1 MGKITLLSRPI
12 LNSEQAK
19 IKGYLMLVIINALK
33 GYVNKNTLIILF
45 DIGLFLTLLH
55 TLPFESAVIHG
66 LSILIFI
73 AILWLTEAIHV
84 SITALLVPILAI
96 IFDVFD
102 TSKALSY
109 FSSSIIFIFLGGFSL
124 AAALHKQKIDKVIAD
139 QVLLAAKGKMSIA
152 VLMLFSVSAGLS
164 MWISNTATIA
174 MMLPLVLGI
183 MSNVDEKT
191 NKSTYLFVLLG
202 IAYCASIGGIA
213 TLVGSPPNAIA
224 AAELGLNFT
233 QWVALGLPVA
243 LTLLPV
249 AVIILFML
257 TKPNLNHTFQIH
269 HTTLDWTPN
278 RKLTLG
284 IFAVTVCLWVFSK
297 PINAFLGGYKQFDTL
312 VALGAIVLLGI
323 TRVVEWKDIEKT
335 VDWGVLLL
343 FGGGICL
350 SNVLKATGTSVFLA
364 TELSEILSQVGLFMT
379 LIAIISFVVFLTEF
393 ASNTASAALLI
404 PIFVS
409 IADPLGVP
417 PLILCV
423 IIAISASCAFML
435 PVATPPNALV
445 FASGHIVQKEMMR
458 IGLVLNIVCVCVLTL
473 IAYIFW

>member
-1 MGKITLLSRPI
+1 
-12 LNSEQAK
+12 
-19 IKGYLMLVIINALK
+19 MLVVTSSALK
-33 GYVNKNTLIILF
+33 GYVNKNTIIILS
-45 DIGLFLTLLH
+45 DICLFFFLLY
-55 TLPFESAVIHG
+55 TLPFDEEVVHG

-73 AILWLTEAIHV
+73 AILWLTEALHV
-84 SITALLVPILAI
+84 SITALLVPMLAI
-96 IFDVFD
+96 IFNIFD

-109 FSSSIIFIFLGGFSL
+109 FSSSIIFIFLGGFAL
-124 AAALHKQKIDKVIAD
+124 AAALHKQEIDKVIAD
-139 QVLLAAKGKMSIA
+139 QVLIAAKGKMSVA

-174 MMLPLVLGI
+174 MMLPLVLGV
-183 MSNVDEKT
+183 MSNVDEKN

-224 AAELGLNFT
+224 ASELGLNFT
-233 QWVALGLPVA
+233 QWVALGLPVS
-243 LTLLPV
+243 LTLLPI
-249 AVIILFML
+249 AVFVLYIL
-257 TKPNLNHTFQIH
+257 TKPNLNHTFKIH
-269 HTTLDWTPN
+269 HTTLEWTPN

-284 IFAVTVCLWVFSK
+284 IFALTVCFWIFSK
-297 PINAFLGGYKQFDTL
+297 PINAYLGGYSQFDTL
-312 VALGAIVLLGI
+312 VALGAILLLGI

-364 TELSEILSQVGLFMT
+364 KELSEVLSQVGLFIT
-379 LIAIISFVVFLTEF
+379 LIAIVSFVVFLTEF

-409 IADPLGVP
+409 IADVLGVSP
-417 PLILCV
+417 IILSV

-445 FASGHIVQKEMMR
+445 FASGYINQKDMMR
-458 IGLVLNIVCVCVLTL
+458 IGLVLNIVCITVLTI
-473 IAYIFW
+473 IAYFFW